1 MKKKSIF
8 KTILINIGIFVGFL
22 ILLNFLI
29 ITGWE
34 TRRFLNYIKKDVFKM
49 KTEQVDPRALLPNY
63 KNITWA
69 KDYFN
74 DFNKLK
80 ANNYKSYIGWRQTA
94 FESKYIN
101 IDSAGNRITPQN
113 NQVSDSVLKVL
124 FLGGSTIWGT
134 GAPDNGTIPAYFSN
148 SENNYYVKNYG
159 ESGYRAMQSYIYLLL
174 KFNSGVKTDWVVT
187 YDGVNEAFGF
197 LDDNDGVSTVVEN
210 KLKMK
215 LKQKKEMPKFITD
228 LTYRHFFLGPINN
241 SITRFKNKKLVKKKK
256 SVILTPQRTDIV
268 AKAMLDSWLEMMILS
283 GRNGAQFLA
292 ILQPNAAVGKSN
304 IDYLK
309 FDEYQGL
316 LMSTYDQLYKRVRK
330 LLKED
335 KKYKELSNHVL
346 DLTNSFD
353 GEEKYYID
361 WCHVTPNG
369 NQVIANQIM
378 EKIKQNNIKE

>member
-1 MKKKSIF
+1 
-8 KTILINIGIFVGFL
+8 
-22 ILLNFLI
+22 
-29 ITGWE
+29 
-34 TRRFLNYIKKDVFKM
+34 
-49 KTEQVDPRALLPNY
+49 
-63 KNITWA
+63 
-69 KDYFN
+69 
-74 DFNKLK
+74 
-80 ANNYKSYIGWRQTA
+80 
-94 FESKYIN
+94 
-101 IDSAGNRITPQN
+101 
-113 NQVSDSVLKVL
+113 
-124 FLGGSTIWGT
+124 
-134 GAPDNGTIPAYFSN
+134 
-148 SENNYYVKNYG
+148 
-159 ESGYRAMQSYIYLLL
+159 
-174 KFNSGVKTDWVVT
+174 
-187 YDGVNEAFGF
+187 
-197 LDDNDGVSTVVEN
+197 
-210 KLKMK
+210 
-215 LKQKKEMPKFITD
+215 
-228 LTYRHFFLGPINN
+228 
-241 SITRFKNKKLVKKKK
+241 LVKKKK